1 MPKSTTGSTSIRLHG
16 STPGHIVKISEAG
29 HLESVD
35 MEEHGD
41 FTALKVTVVANTSD
55 IAINQSAITSGINSV
70 NALTSRV
77 DSNETELDTKQAL
90 LTTATNLNINDLSVG
105 NTAITPGS
113 TIQYPLLLEQTYVSG
128 GAPQNGFGV
137 GMKFR
142 YSRGYNGGTLPSDQ
156 GAIES
161 FFRAGAGSGA
171 PYSGLRFTATD
182 DNSTQELFQVY
193 HTAPNDDGASTMDI
207 GLNATGKLKA
217 ESIVLD
223 GTDLSTTLD
232 TKQSTI
238 SSSSYLTVAKL
249 TFPSATAGNGVIQKN
264 DTMSYL
270 HNLRLSNCKLVGNDT
285 LTSGSSGATIQ
296 NGNLINFSGLSLT
309 GISTAR
315 EHVNTQVSNI
325 VRGYGMWWFT
335 HTHTDY
341 DMNTLAGKSIRWT
354 AKHVDTSLFVTGNP
368 SIQVLQ
374 AGFYE
379 ISFTV
384 FCTSGTQRPNPTI
397 ALFKNG
403 TEFTSIAAHSYIRS
417 ADNHNNSTWTASP
430 GIVQMAA
437 NDLFVVKGIYTGSG
451 RQGNVYLVNG
461 GGTSFTNVLGSVPIR
476 PYMLIKRISD

>member
-1 MPKSTTGSTSIRLHG
+1 MPKTTTGSTSIRLHG

-35 MEEHGD
+35 LETHED
-41 FTALKVTVVANTSD
+41 FTALKDTVDANT
-55 IAINQSAITSGINSV
+55 AALNNKQNTITN
-70 NALTSRV
+70 
-77 DSNETELDTKQAL
+77 
-90 LTTATNLNINDLSVG
+90 TTDLSINDLSLG

-113 TIQYPLLLEQTYVSG
+113 TVQYPLLLEQTYVSG

-161 FFRAGAGSGA
+161 FFRSGAGSGA

-217 ESIVLD
+217 ESII
-223 GTDLSTTLD
+223 LSG
-232 TKQSTI
+232 I
-238 SSSSYLTVAKL
+238 SS
-249 TFPSATAGNGVIQKN
+249 
-264 DTMSYL
+264 
-270 HNLRLSNCKLVGNDT
+270 
-285 LTSGSSGATIQ
+285 
-296 NGNLINFSGLSLT
+296 
-309 GISTAR
+309 AR
-315 EHVNTQVSNI
+315 EHLNLQVGSTV
-325 VRGYGMWWFT
+325 VRGYGMFWFT
-335 HTHTDY
+335 DTHTDY

-354 AKHVDTSLFVTGNP
+354 SKHVDGSLFTLQGTDNEQIKVT
-368 SIQVLQ
+368 V

-379 ISFTV
+379 VSFTV
-384 FCTSGTQRPNPTI
+384 FCTSGSQRPNPTI

-403 TEFTSIAAHSYIRS
+403 TEFTSIAAHSYIRNY
-417 ADNHNNSTWTASP
+417 DNHNFNTWTASP

-437 NDLFVVKGIYTGSG
+437 NDTFVVKGFYTGSG
-451 RQGNVYLVNG
+451 RQGNVYLMNG